1 MLEYSSSF
9 KIPELVDLACVVIS
23 NLDPCLDISTENKRF
38 GSHCDIILTLF
49 WLNSGSDKIDWIMI
63 MV

>member
-49 WLNSGSDKIDWIMI
+49 
-63 MV
+63 